1 MHYQYSEIAV
11 LLKSFVKPKVHFRR
25 SDAVCG
31 DQMKFDFS
39 TAAAKNGREN
49 QKTDLHDSALLALT
63 LVVILLRCIIVMAL
77 LLRSQLM
84 YHK

>member
-1 MHYQYSEIAV
+1 MMHYQYNEIAV

-39 TAAAKNGREN
+39 TAAA
-49 QKTDLHDSALLALT
+49 
-63 LVVILLRCIIVMAL
+63 
-77 LLRSQLM
+77 
-84 YHK
+84 